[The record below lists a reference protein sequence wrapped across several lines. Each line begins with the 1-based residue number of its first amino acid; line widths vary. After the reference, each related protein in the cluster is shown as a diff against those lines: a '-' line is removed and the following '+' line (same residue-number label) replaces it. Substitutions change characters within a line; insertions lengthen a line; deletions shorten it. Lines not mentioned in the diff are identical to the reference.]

1 MDLTTAR
8 LVGKKQKPHWGFNA
22 MENLRLPR
30 IVSHLFDHPSTTV
43 TFGFWLFIVA
53 SFAAFFVASD
63 RKLGADEWL
72 WCVVFS
78 SILIGGV
85 RVGKDLLA
93 AMAVKTGKALPPEE
107 KKDAPP
113 SAQ

>member
-1 MDLTTAR
+1 M
-8 LVGKKQKPHWGFNA
+8 G
-22 MENLRLPR
+22 NLRLPR

-93 AMAVKTGKALPPEE
+93 AMAVKTGKALPPQE
-107 KKDAPP
+107 PP
-113 SAQ
+113 KNEPPTA